1 MRDWTDNEDED
12 EAIFLKT
19 VDDYDDDDDE
29 ITMMQEENVSEKREE
44 M

>member
-1 MRDWTDNEDED
+1 MREWTDNEDED

-19 VDDYDDDDDE
+19 VDDYDDDDDNNDDARG
-29 ITMMQEENVSEKREE
+29 NVLKAE